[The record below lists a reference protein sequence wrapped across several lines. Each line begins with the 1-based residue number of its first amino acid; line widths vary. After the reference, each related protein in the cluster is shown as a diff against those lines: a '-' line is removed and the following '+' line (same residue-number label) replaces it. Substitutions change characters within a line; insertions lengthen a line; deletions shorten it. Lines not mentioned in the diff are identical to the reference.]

1 MVAKSAHQSG
11 SSIPAIV
18 SSTKKQSQKTF
29 FSTRLLY
36 YPVFF
41 PIVES
46 QQHRL
51 TLLVLLQ
58 EFAVCRLSGGAAV
71 PQWAG
76 RGAVF
81 SVTRTGDELSIV
93 CESKYVPSRAKSE
106 RGWRCFK
113 LEGPFPFAMT
123 GVLASVLGPLANAG
137 VSIFAISTYDTDYVM
152 VKEKARAKAIK
163 ALHAAGHSLLVSE

>member
-1 MVAKSAHQSG
+1 M
-11 SSIPAIV
+11 PAMV

-36 YPVFF
+36 SLYSFS
-41 PIVES
+41 IVKS

-51 TLLVLLQ
+51 TLRVLPQ
-58 EFAVCRLSGGAAV
+58 EFAVCRLAADARL

-76 RGAVF
+76 RGAVS
-81 SVTRTGDELSIV
+81 SVTRTDDELSIV
-93 CESKYVPSRAKSE
+93 CESRYVPRSVKSE
-106 RGWRCFK
+106 RGWRCCK

-137 VSIFAISTYDTDYVM
+137 VSVFAMSTYDTDYVM
-152 VKEKARAKAIK
+152 VKDKAVAKAMRV
-163 ALHAAGHSLLVSE
+163 LRRAGHVTPMG